1 MWSLNLWYI
10 ATGHSPQ
17 DSQIQ
22 ARRGDG
28 DGDGD
33 GRDGAGEGAIDSGVA
48 AGDSAAWRGTWV
60 PHEKAQ
66 GTIMKRYYSNYTP
79 WN

>member
-1 MWSLNLWYI
+1 MIHCCHWPFPSRLP
-10 ATGHSPQ
+10 GH
-17 DSQIQ
+17 IQ

-48 AGDSAAWRGTWV
+48 AGDSAACGAR
-60 PHEKAQ
+60 ESL
-66 GTIMKRYYSNYTP
+66 MKRHKYHHKKVL
-79 WN
+79 